1 MSHTLFHFIPTVKE
15 IQAISFT
22 VGTFHKSGILHH
34 THYFKFH
41 INVIIRSIYSR
52 YMHYD

>member
-1 MSHTLFHFIPTVKE
+1 MI
-15 IQAISFT
+15 
-22 VGTFHKSGILHH
+22 GILYNAY
-34 THYFKFH
+34 YFKFH

>member
-1 MSHTLFHFIPTVKE
+1 MSHTLFLFIPTANE
-15 IQAISFT
+15 IQAISFI
-22 VGTFHKSGILHH
+22 VGIFHKIGILHH
-34 THYFKFH
+34 AYYFKFH